1 MFIFEYCK
9 TSQHLSFMKNLT
21 TLALAFVLVG
31 VMLYAGVNGI
41 IREHS
46 YGSFFVFLAICTATG
61 LAFDVTR
68 LVRQRIRKSNIRRF
82 GR

>member
-1 MFIFEYCK
+1 
-9 TSQHLSFMKNLT
+9 MKNLT
-21 TLALAFVLVG
+21 TLALAFILVG

-41 IREHS
+41 LREHS
-46 YGSFFVFLAICTATG
+46 YGTFFVFLAICTATG

-68 LVRQRIRKSNIRRF
+68 LVRKHIQKTNIRKF

>member
-1 MFIFEYCK
+1 
-9 TSQHLSFMKNLT
+9 MKNLT
-21 TLALAFVLVG
+21 TLGLAFVLVG

-41 IREHS
+41 IRDHS
-46 YGSFFVFLAICTATG
+46 YGPFFVFLAICTATG

-68 LVRQRIRKSNIRRF
+68 VIKERIRKAQIRKF